1 MVPAD
6 DDGGGGGELNSISR
20 RRRMDGI
27 KGKGRERIKREEAQI
42 SRWQSTFWHGRQP
55 AVFLCVCLPLCL
67 AKRRGETRGL

>member
-6 DDGGGGGELNSISR
+6 DDDGGGGELNSISK

-27 KGKGRERIKREEAQI
+27 KEKGRERIKREEAQI

-55 AVFLCVCLPLCL
+55 VFLCVCLPLCL